1 MNAYELFCR
10 DLMGDEL
17 IRAKTD
23 RRAYYNALRQ
33 ALREELAAGAP
44 CELLEHFSR
53 RLSPYAPAGMYLL
66 DAAAIWE
73 CYEAT
78 VGGLRFPRDIGQG
91 IPFQLSGGR
100 RLSWADTQ
108 RLSDARALPAAALDA
123 ELRARLEGLIA
134 YGKAPAEKRAAL
146 VVPPVNPRAKLET
159 MDVRSVGA
167 IPAPGSV
174 KEAPVQTAPHVSA
187 QLEECRQQLACLQQE
202 RDALRAELARAQSR
216 PQADAEALLQV
227 ADMILYN
234 RMAEA
239 AEKARG
245 TGSALETE
253 LQRLQELQ
261 GSLAQAQEKLYMT
274 REQLQAAA
282 AQLDALHAQ
291 QRAADQALDA
301 ARCDCE
307 KAQRDAAACLQ
318 EKQMAEKALA
328 EAQGR
333 LERANAELRELQ
345 RRIARTGEAAEMT
358 RRQADRLG

>member
-1 MNAYELFCR
+1 MNAYELFCQ

-44 CELLEHFSR
+44 CALLEHFSR
-53 RLSPYAPAGMYLL
+53 RLSPQAPAGMYLL

-78 VGGLRFPRDIGQG
+78 LGGLRFPRDIGQG
-91 IPFQLSGGR
+91 IPFPLSGGR

-108 RLSDARALPAAALDA
+108 RLSDARALPVAVIEQ

-146 VVPPVNPRAKLET
+146 NVPPVNPRAKLET
-159 MDVRSVGA
+159 MDARSAGA
-167 IPAPGSV
+167 IPAPEGA
-174 KEAPVQTAPHVSA
+174 KEALVQAAPHTDE
-187 QLEECRQQLACLQQE
+187 QLEACRKQLACLQQE
-202 RDALRAELARAQSR
+202 RDALKAELARAQSR
-216 PQADAEALLQV
+216 PQTDVEELLQV

-261 GSLAQAQEKLYMT
+261 LSLAQAQEKLRLT
-274 REQLQAAA
+274 REQMQAGAV
-282 AQLDALHAQ
+282 QLDALHAQ
-291 QRAADQALDA
+291 QRAADQALEAARRECAKAQQDA
-301 ARCDCE
+301 AVR
-307 KAQRDAAACLQ
+307 LQ
-318 EKQMAEKALA
+318 EKQAAEMALA

-345 RRIARTGEAAEMT
+345 RRIARTGEAADMT